1 MSSRVRLRNAKVGI
15 VPLNWK
21 YDPAHK
27 ESFLRRIS
35 EYGFKGIQVSCE
47 QSDSAEFRGYMKQY
61 GVEAAEIYVPIRCT
75 VDGVIAGEDQE
86 IEKILKSGAQSKVQ
100 NAVFAIDGSK
110 DRDESAA
117 NADAGPGFTRAGF
130 QSVADCVEKW
140 AAYAHELGMASSFHP
155 HGGTYIETPR
165 ETKTLMS
172 LLSEK
177 VSLCLDVGHWLVGG
191 GDPVAAA
198 REYGKRVTHV
208 HVKDVSGE
216 VLQKMK
222 NKEVPNM
229 GYAVDELKL
238 FVPAGTGL
246 LQVREL
252 FIALEESGFSGWLMS
267 EQDTAWEPTEEKS
280 AESMA
285 NIQKALAD

>member
-21 YDPAHK
+21 YVPVQK

-35 EYGFKGIQVSCE
+35 EYGFTGIQVSCE
-47 QSDSAEFRGYMKQY
+47 QSESEEFRGFMKKY
-61 GVEAAEIYVPIRCT
+61 EIEAAEIYVPIRCSI
-75 VDGVIAGEDQE
+75 DGVLPGEDSE
-86 IEKILKSGAQSKVQ
+86 VEKILTSGAQSKVQ

-117 NADAGPGFTRAGF
+117 NADAGPGFTNAGF
-130 QSVADCVEKW
+130 KSVANFVEKW
-140 AAYAHELGMASSFHP
+140 AVRAHELGMASSFHP

-165 ETKTLMS
+165 ETKILMS

-246 LQVREL
+246 LKVREL

-285 NIQKALAD
+285 NIQKALTN

>member
-21 YDPAHK
+21 YVPVQK

-35 EYGFKGIQVSCE
+35 EYGFTGIQVSCE
-47 QSDSAEFRGYMKQY
+47 QSESEEFRGFMKKY
-61 GVEAAEIYVPIRCT
+61 EIEAAEIYVPIRCSI
-75 VDGVIAGEDQE
+75 DGVLPGEDSE
-86 IEKILKSGAQSKVQ
+86 VEKILTSGAQSKVQ

-117 NADAGPGFTRAGF
+117 NADAGPGFTDAGF
-130 QSVADCVEKW
+130 KSVANFVEKW
-140 AAYAHELGMASSFHP
+140 AVRAHELGMASSFHP

-165 ETKTLMS
+165 ETKILMS

-246 LQVREL
+246 LKVREL

-285 NIQKALAD
+285 NIQKALTN

>member
-21 YDPAHK
+21 YVPVQK

-35 EYGFKGIQVSCE
+35 EYGFTGIQVSCE
-47 QSDSAEFRGYMKQY
+47 QSESEEFRGFMKKY
-61 GVEAAEIYVPIRCT
+61 EIEAAEIYVPIRCSI
-75 VDGVIAGEDQE
+75 DGVLPGEDSE
-86 IEKILKSGAQSKVQ
+86 VEKILTSGAQSKVQ

-117 NADAGPGFTRAGF
+117 NADAGPGFTDAGF
-130 QSVADCVEKW
+130 KSVANFVEKW
-140 AAYAHELGMASSFHP
+140 AVRAHELGMASSFHP

-165 ETKTLMS
+165 ETKILMS

-222 NKEVPNM
+222 SKEVPNM

-246 LQVREL
+246 LKVREL

-285 NIQKALAD
+285 NIQKALTN

>member
-1 MSSRVRLRNAKVGI
+1 MNSRVRLRNAKVGI

-21 YDPAHK
+21 YDSAHK

-35 EYGFKGIQVSCE
+35 EFGFKGIQVSCE
-47 QSDSAEFRGYMKQY
+47 QSESAEFRGLMKKY
-61 GVEAAEIYVPIRCT
+61 EVEAAEIYVPIRCS
-75 VDGVIAGEDQE
+75 VDGVLPGEDE
-86 IEKILKSGAQSKVQ
+86 EVEKILSSGAQSKVQ

-117 NADAGPGFTRAGF
+117 NADAGPGFTDAGF
-130 QSVADCVEKW
+130 KSVADFVEKW
-140 AAYAHELGMASSFHP
+140 AVRAHELGMASSFHP

-165 ETKTLMS
+165 ETKILMS
-172 LLSEK
+172 LLSEN

-208 HVKDVSGE
+208 HVKDVSGD

-222 NKEVPNM
+222 SKEVPNM

-246 LQVREL
+246 LKVREL

-285 NIQKALAD
+285 NIQKALTD

>member
-1 MSSRVRLRNAKVGI
+1 VRLREAKVGI

-21 YDPAHK
+21 YDAAHK

-35 EYGFKGIQVSCE
+35 EFGFKGIQVSCE
-47 QSDSAEFRGYMKQY
+47 QSESAEFRGLMKKY
-61 GVEAAEIYVPIRCT
+61 EIEAAEIYVPIRCS
-75 VDGVIAGEDQE
+75 VNGVLPGEDE
-86 IEKILKSGAQSKVQ
+86 EVEKILTSGAQSKVQ

-117 NADAGPGFTRAGF
+117 NADAGPGFTDAGF
-130 QSVADCVEKW
+130 KSVADFVEKW
-140 AAYAHELGMASSFHP
+140 AVRAHELGMASSFHP

-165 ETKTLMS
+165 ETKILIS

-191 GDPVAAA
+191 GDPVAAV
-198 REYGKRVTHV
+198 REYGNRVTHV
-208 HVKDVSGE
+208 HVKDVNGE

-222 NKEVPNM
+222 SKEVPNM

-246 LQVREL
+246 LKVREL

-285 NIQKALAD
+285 NIQIALTS

>member
-1 MSSRVRLRNAKVGI
+1 MCSSDL
-15 VPLNWK
+15 
-21 YDPAHK
+21 
-27 ESFLRRIS
+27 
-35 EYGFKGIQVSCE
+35 
-47 QSDSAEFRGYMKQY
+47 
-61 GVEAAEIYVPIRCT
+61 
-75 VDGVIAGEDQE
+75 
-86 IEKILKSGAQSKVQ
+86 EKILTSGAQSKVQ

-117 NADAGPGFTRAGF
+117 NADAGPGFTDAGF
-130 QSVADCVEKW
+130 KSVADFVEKW
-140 AAYAHELGMASSFHP
+140 AVRAHELGMASSFHP

-165 ETKTLMS
+165 ETKILMS
-172 LLSEK
+172 LLSEN

-208 HVKDVSGE
+208 HVKDVSGD

-222 NKEVPNM
+222 SKEVPNM

-246 LQVREL
+246 DR
-252 FIALEESGFSGWLMS
+252 
-267 EQDTAWEPTEEKS
+267 KS
-280 AESMA
+280 TRLNSSH
-285 NIQKALAD
+285 

>member
-1 MSSRVRLRNAKVGI
+1 MRLRNAKVGI

-21 YDPAHK
+21 YDSAQK
-27 ESFLRRIS
+27 ERFLRRIS
-35 EYGFKGIQVSCE
+35 EYGFTGIQVSCE
-47 QSDSAEFRGYMKQY
+47 QSESAEFRGFMENY
-61 GVEAAEIYVPIRCT
+61 GVEAAEIYVPIRCS
-75 VDGVIAGEDQE
+75 VDGVLPGEDAE
-86 IEKILKSGAQSKVQ
+86 VEKILTSGAHSKVQ
-100 NAVFAIDGSK
+100 NAVFAIDGTK

-117 NADAGPGFTRAGF
+117 NADDGPGFTDAGF
-130 QSVADCVEKW
+130 KSVADFVEKW
-140 AAYAHELGMASSFHP
+140 AVRAHELGMASSFHP

-165 ETKTLMS
+165 ETKILMS

-208 HVKDVSGE
+208 HVKDVSSE

-222 NKEVPNM
+222 SKEVPNM

-246 LQVREL
+246 LKVREL

-285 NIQKALAD
+285 NIQRALTH

>member
-1 MSSRVRLRNAKVGI
+1 MNSRVRLRNTKVGI

-21 YDPAHK
+21 YDSAHK

-47 QSDSAEFRGYMKQY
+47 QSESAEFRGLMKKY
-61 GVEAAEIYVPIRCT
+61 DIEAAEIYVPIRCS
-75 VDGVIAGEDQE
+75 VDGVLPGEDE
-86 IEKILKSGAQSKVQ
+86 AVEKILSSGAQSKVQ

-117 NADAGPGFTRAGF
+117 NADAGPGFTDAGF
-130 QSVADCVEKW
+130 KSVANFVEKW
-140 AAYAHELGMASSFHP
+140 AVRAHELGMASSFHP

-165 ETKTLMS
+165 ETKILMS

-222 NKEVPNM
+222 SKEAPNM

-246 LQVREL
+246 LKVREL

-285 NIQKALAD
+285 NIQKALTN

>member
-1 MSSRVRLRNAKVGI
+1 MNSRVRLRDAKVGI

-21 YDPAHK
+21 YDAAHK

-35 EYGFKGIQVSCE
+35 EFGFKGIQVSCE
-47 QSDSAEFRGYMKQY
+47 QSESAEFRGLMKKY
-61 GVEAAEIYVPIRCT
+61 EIEAAEIYVPIRCS
-75 VDGVIAGEDQE
+75 VNGVLPGEDE
-86 IEKILKSGAQSKVQ
+86 EVEKILTSGAQSKVQ

-117 NADAGPGFTRAGF
+117 NADAGPGFTDAGF
-130 QSVADCVEKW
+130 KSVADFVEKW
-140 AAYAHELGMASSFHP
+140 AVRAHELGMASSFHP

-165 ETKTLMS
+165 ETKILIS

-177 VSLCLDVGHWLVGG
+177 VSICLDVGHWLVGG
-191 GDPVAAA
+191 GDPVAAV
-198 REYGKRVTHV
+198 REYGNRVTHV

-222 NKEVPNM
+222 SKEVPNM

-246 LQVREL
+246 LKVREL

-280 AESMA
+280 AESMS
-285 NIQKALAD
+285 NIQIALTN

>member
-1 MSSRVRLRNAKVGI
+1 MNSRVRLRNTKVGI

-21 YDPAHK
+21 YDSAHK

-47 QSDSAEFRGYMKQY
+47 QSESAEFRGLMKKY
-61 GVEAAEIYVPIRCT
+61 DIEAAEIYVPIRCS
-75 VDGVIAGEDQE
+75 VDGVLPGEDE
-86 IEKILKSGAQSKVQ
+86 EVEKILSSGADSKVQ

-117 NADAGPGFTRAGF
+117 NADAGPGFTDAGF
-130 QSVADCVEKW
+130 KSVANFVEKW
-140 AAYAHELGMASSFHP
+140 AVRAHELGMASSFHP

-165 ETKTLMS
+165 ETKILMS

-222 NKEVPNM
+222 SKEAPNM

-246 LQVREL
+246 LKVREL

-285 NIQKALAD
+285 NIQKALTN

>member
-1 MSSRVRLRNAKVGI
+1 VNSRVRLREAKVGI

-21 YDPAHK
+21 YDAAHK

-35 EYGFKGIQVSCE
+35 EFGFKGIQVSCE
-47 QSDSAEFRGYMKQY
+47 QSESAEFRGLMKKY
-61 GVEAAEIYVPIRCT
+61 EIEAAEIYVPIRCS
-75 VDGVIAGEDQE
+75 VNGVLPGEDE
-86 IEKILKSGAQSKVQ
+86 EVEKILTSGAQSKVQ

-117 NADAGPGFTRAGF
+117 NADAGPGFTDAGF
-130 QSVADCVEKW
+130 KSVADFVEKW
-140 AAYAHELGMASSFHP
+140 AVRAHELGMASSFHP

-165 ETKTLMS
+165 ETKILIS

-191 GDPVAAA
+191 GDPVAAV
-198 REYGKRVTHV
+198 REYGNRVTHV
-208 HVKDVSGE
+208 HVKDVNGE

-222 NKEVPNM
+222 SKEVPNM

-246 LQVREL
+246 LKVREL

-285 NIQKALAD
+285 NIQIALTS